1 MNQDIIQDLK
11 KCRVSGY
18 EDLSVR
24 AKAIYRSKCAELI
37 ADGELRRGY
46 LTTLV
51 SWADNY
57 ARYLRLKKEVEE
69 EGYTF
74 KSHNKFGEE
83 VISANPKVKMMN
95 DAQKMANNI
104 LSDFGSTLAKARKLG
119 KQKPAPKSELEK
131 FNEQFDEQA

>member
-1 MNQDIIQDLK
+1 MNQDLIKDFSH
-11 KCRVSGY
+11 CRVAGY
-18 EDLSVR
+18 DDLSMR
-24 AKAIYRSKCAELI
+24 AKAIYRAKCNELI

-46 LTTLV
+46 LTTLI

-57 ARYLRLKKEVEE
+57 ARYLKLKSEVED

-74 KSHNKFGEE
+74 KSHNKFGDE

-104 LSDFGSTLAKARKLG
+104 LADFGSTLAKARKLG
-119 KQKPAPKSELEK
+119 KQKPAPKSALDQ
-131 FNEQFDEQA
+131 FNEQFND